1 VGESETIFAQAL
13 CTSRTVSKICEFSIE
28 SPPKSRYA
36 QAAHTG
42 EVLIFE
48 MKMGYWLMAISF
60 WLMPILGC
68 LQIGKSR

>member
-48 MKMGYWLMAISF
+48 MKIAIGSWQLAFGYAV
-60 WLMPILGC
+60 LGC
-68 LQIGKSR
+68 LWIGKSR